1 MNPIKTIN
9 GRVLPLIMDDID
21 TDRIIPGR
29 FLRCVT
35 FDGLGELLFQD
46 ERVDTNG
53 NLTDFPMNNPV
64 YKGASVIVSMNNFG
78 CGSSREHAPQ
88 SLKRAGFNAVIAESF
103 AEIFFGNSLTLGLA
117 CLTMSK
123 SDIEKIAKQAGSAT
137 QDELKIS
144 LETMKAEFGG
154 VSYSFTMPENAREA
168 LLKGTYDLMAEL
180 LRNKQQADEK
190 AKSLP
195 Y

>member
-1 MNPIKTIN
+1 MK
-9 GRVLPLIMDDID
+9 
-21 TDRIIPGR
+21 
-29 FLRCVT
+29 
-35 FDGLGELLFQD
+35 
-46 ERVDTNG
+46 
-53 NLTDFPMNNPV
+53 
-64 YKGASVIVSMNNFG
+64 NFG

-123 SDIEKIAKQAGSAT
+123 SDIEKLAQQVSAT
-137 QDELKIS
+137 PQQEIKIS
-144 LETMKAEFGG
+144 LETMKVEFGG

-180 LRNKQQADEK
+180 LRNKQQADNK

>member
-9 GRVLPLIMDDID
+9 GRVLPLIIDDID
-21 TDRIIPGR
+21 TDRIIPSR

-35 FDGLGELLFQD
+35 FDGLGEHAFED
-46 ERVDTNG
+46 ERIDANG
-53 NLTDFPMNNPV
+53 NRTDFPMNNPA
-64 YKGASVIVSMNNFG
+64 YKGASVIISMANFG

-88 SLKRAGFNAVIAESF
+88 SLKRAGFDAVIAESF

-117 CLTMSK
+117 CLTMSRQ
-123 SDIEKIAKQAGSAT
+123 DIEKLAKQVENSP
-137 QDELKIS
+137 QNEIKIS
-144 LETMKAEFGG
+144 LETLKAEFGG
-154 VSYSFTMPENAREA
+154 IFYNVAIPENAREA
-168 LLKGTYDLMAEL
+168 LLNGTYDLLREL
-180 LRNKQQADEK
+180 LSNKNLADDK